1 MTGPVG
7 PRKPFDVIVVPDFR
21 GTQAQVQTGQVLLL
35 LASWLDHY
43 RHGPAPPLH
52 LACLGEP
59 PGSVR
64 VLAQQAGARISLHEP
79 LRLHPAH
86 HVGNKLRG
94 LEVATVHDRR
104 LLLDV
109 DTLVLS
115 DLEPLSR
122 LPGQVAVSLDD
133 CPKLSLR
140 QWARIDRHLGLPLPA
155 ERLPCLPAELD
166 LPRWPGRW
174 LGYKVPRAERSES
187 FPYFNSGVL
196 LVDDAVALRPLWEE
210 NIRRVADAV
219 PRQPR
224 ELPWVHRSDQAGLAV
239 SLQMLRCRAKIVVT
253 RLPNAFHTRWRHL
266 YAGPAASDHVA
277 ILHLTTFLHDLPPA
291 PLTLDGLRRAVADYL
306 DRKLA
311 RRFARLLAADVL
323 RGRPALGRQRCR
335 QAGAACRRLHAYL
348 QRLIQDH
355 VRPALAVAGGDG
367 VLACQGGRV

>member
-1 MTGPVG
+1 MTGPGG
-7 PRKPFDVIVVPDFR
+7 PRRPFDVVVVPDFLGR
-21 GTQAQVQTGQVLLL
+21 HAQVQTGQVLLL
-35 LASWLDHY
+35 LASWLEQYHD
-43 RHGPAPPLH
+43 RPAPPLH

-64 VLAQQAGARISLHEP
+64 ELAERAGARISLHEP

-94 LEVATVHDRR
+94 LEVPTVHNRR

-115 DLEPLSR
+115 DLEPLCR
-122 LPGQVAVSLDD
+122 LPGQIAVSPDD

-140 QWARIDRHLGLPLPA
+140 LWARIDQHLRLPLPA
-155 ERLPCLPAELD
+155 ERLRCLPAELD

-187 FPYFNSGVL
+187 YPYFNSGVL
-196 LVDDAVALRPLWEE
+196 LADDEAALRPLWED
-210 NIRRVADAV
+210 NIRRVAEAV

-239 SLQMLRCRAKIVVT
+239 SLQMLRCQAGIDVS
-253 RLPNAFHTRWRHL
+253 RLPDAFHTRWRHL
-266 YAGPAASDHVA
+266 YAGPQASGRVA
-277 ILHLTTFLHDLPPA
+277 ILHLTTFLHDLPTA
-291 PLTLDGLRRAVADYL
+291 PLTLAGLQRAVADYI

-311 RRFARLLAADVL
+311 RRFARLL
-323 RGRPALGRQRCR
+323 
-335 QAGAACRRLHAYL
+335 
-348 QRLIQDH
+348 
-355 VRPALAVAGGDG
+355 
-367 VLACQGGRV
+367 